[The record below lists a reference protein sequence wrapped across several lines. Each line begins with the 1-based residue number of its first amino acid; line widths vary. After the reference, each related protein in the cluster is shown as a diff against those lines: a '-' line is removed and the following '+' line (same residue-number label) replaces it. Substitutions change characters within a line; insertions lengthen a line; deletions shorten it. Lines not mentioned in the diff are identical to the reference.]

1 MTHVLL
7 VSASHEIVIHN
18 IPIFDNTDVKT
29 VHAFMKDKEKDY
41 GEITRILFSLG
52 DIRIMKDGEEIPIP
66 LQSLPRGGKG
76 R

>member
-7 VSASHEIVIHN
+7 VSASREIVIHN
-18 IPIFDNTDVKT
+18 IPIFENSDVKK
-29 VHAFMKDKEKDY
+29 VQAFIRDKELDY

-52 DIRIMKDGEEIPIP
+52 DVRIMKPDEAIPIP
-66 LQSLPRGGKG
+66 LVMR